1 MILTLGRDWELLE
14 QLLDPTLR
22 YIIILLLMWPRQ
34 STELLAL
41 ASSLY
46 SPLMKWN
53 VVSIWRIAFQNF
65 YRVWYN
71 ITQQYVNSGSRK
83 IGTFMRF
90 TSVWNLKMYLWNK
103 ICTAIW
109 DKFISLMENIEPDP
123 IWFPTRVCDGEKL
136 TFRLG
141 W

>member
-14 QLLDPTLR
+14 QFLDPTLR

-53 VVSIWRIAFQNF
+53 VVSIWGIAFQNF
-65 YRVWYN
+65 FRVWYN
-71 ITQQYVNSGSRK
+71 ISYYT
-83 IGTFMRF
+83 
-90 TSVWNLKMYLWNK
+90 
-103 ICTAIW
+103 
-109 DKFISLMENIEPDP
+109 NINRQEAE
-123 IWFPTRVCDGEKL
+123 I
-136 TFRLG
+136 
-141 W
+141 

>member
-14 QLLDPTLR
+14 QFLDPTLR

-53 VVSIWRIAFQNF
+53 VVSIW
-65 YRVWYN
+65 
-71 ITQQYVNSGSRK
+71 GSDIILHKSTLAQVVER
-83 IGTFMRF
+83 
-90 TSVWNLKMYLWNK
+90 
-103 ICTAIW
+103 
-109 DKFISLMENIEPDP
+109 
-123 IWFPTRVCDGEKL
+123 
-136 TFRLG
+136 
-141 W
+141 

>member
-14 QLLDPTLR
+14 QFLDPTLR

-53 VVSIWRIAFQNF
+53 VVSIWGIAFQNF
-65 YRVWYN
+65 FRVWYTKYYTKVRN
-71 ITQQYVNSGSRK
+71 SSGSRK
-83 IGTFMRF
+83 IGRH
-90 TSVWNLKMYLWNK
+90 SVLNLKMYLWNK
-103 ICTAIW
+103 LWKYVLPFGINS
-109 DKFISLMENIEPDP
+109 FL
-123 IWFPTRVCDGEKL
+123 
-136 TFRLG
+136 
-141 W
+141 